1 MKVSAHPRKE
11 FALPIYHSASCA
23 LLILALLA
31 GAAVAQNPPDPGGQP
46 PAAQRNDTPQT
57 FLEIVHAGGLVG
69 YVIMFLSVVAV
80 ALAIEHVM
88 TIRQSVLMPD
98 GLAEKVRELSKQGQF
113 TQAEQ
118 ACKLQPSVLAFVL
131 QAGLSEID
139 GGWSAVE
146 KAMEDALAD
155 QAARLFRKIDYLS
168 VIGNIAPMLGLLGT
182 VIGMVMAFREVALT
196 QGAARAADLAEG
208 IYLALVTTVQGLV
221 VAIPALS
228 AFAYFRN
235 RVDQMVAEIAYM
247 AQHAMTPLKRARRR
261 HLAPP
266 APPPAAAVP
275 PRERKP

>member
-1 MKVSAHPRKE
+1 
-11 FALPIYHSASCA
+11 
-23 LLILALLA
+23 
-31 GAAVAQNPPDPGGQP
+31 
-46 PAAQRNDTPQT
+46 
-57 FLEIVHAGGLVG
+57 
-69 YVIMFLSVVAV
+69 MFLSVVAL

-88 TIRQSVLMPD
+88 TIRPSVLMPE
-98 GLAEKVRELSKQGQF
+98 GLAEKIRELSKQGHF

-118 ACKLQPSVLAFVL
+118 SCKLQPSVLAFVL

-155 QAARLFRKIDYLS
+155 QAARLFRKIEYLS

-235 RVDQMVAEIAYM
+235 RVDQMVAEIAYQ

-261 HLAPP
+261 RPMP
-266 APPPAAAVP
+266 SAPPPSATTAP

>member
-1 MKVSAHPRKE
+1 MPKSLRVNSAI
-11 FALPIYHSASCA
+11 FLLGLCLLLPAAS
-23 LLILALLA
+23 
-31 GAAVAQNPPDPGGQP
+31 AQNAPAPGAP
-46 PAAQRNDTPQT
+46 ATPAAPAAATSSETPQT

-80 ALAIEHVM
+80 ALALEHVM
-88 TIRQSVLMPD
+88 TIRQGVLMPE
-98 GLAEKVRELSKQGQF
+98 GLAEKVREQTKLGQF
-113 TQAEQ
+113 VQAEQ
-118 ACKLQPSVLAFVL
+118 ACKLQPSVLAYVL

-146 KAMEDALAD
+146 KAMEDAIAD
-155 QAARLFRKIDYLS
+155 QSARLFRKIEYLS

-235 RVDQMVAEIAYM
+235 RVDQMIAETAYV
-247 AQHAMTPLKRARRR
+247 AQHAMTPLKRAKRRR
-261 HLAPP
+261 P
-266 APPPAAAVP
+266 APPGTPTAQP
-275 PRERKP
+275 KERHP